1 MPHDSKLLSIEK
13 CKLGMQK
20 IEEKLVDENDINILT
35 HLFGD
40 AKDWTFISPVTASYD
55 SQISSVYVYL
65 TFLQYIFSNIETK
78 IFGASLNYKS
88 TSFKWLQNVC
98 GIKIG
103 DKIKVE
109 YTIQDIDNTT
119 GEIKIE
125 TAGYVNNIAIC
136 NGTLVV
142 TLPPRPIEKNIHNF
156 PKLRLLEDKL
166 GKGYEVMLERLSK
179 IATKPM
185 PSAIIFP
192 TDYISLELA
201 YEGKKDGIIEPILIG
216 PKEKI
221 LDVAQSKQLD
231 ISDIEIMDAK
241 THEEAA
247 AKGAFLAKE
256 QRINCIIKGN
266 IHTDDVLHAI
276 LEKENNL
283 RTSRKVSHVF
293 IMGTPNYRKPIFITD
308 AVVNIAPDLNAKVD
322 IVQNAVDL
330 YITLFVRTPK
340 VAILSAV
347 ETVNMKMQSTIDATI
362 LSKMSQ
368 RGQIKNAIV
377 DGPLAF
383 DNAISKEAAII
394 KGIKSDVAG
403 DADIFVVPDIESGNI
418 LFKQMSFLSDAK
430 SIGIVLG
437 AKIPIVITSRAEGD
451 VVSRKASCALAYL
464 QYLSTTKAK

>member
-1 MPHDSKLLSIEK
+1 MLYSNELLSIEK
-13 CKLGMQK
+13 CKVGMQK
-20 IEEKLVDENDINILT
+20 TEEKLVDENDINILT

-40 AKDWTFISPVTASYD
+40 AKDWTFISPITTSCDSYT
-55 SQISSVYVYL
+55 SSAYIYL
-65 TFLQYIFSNIETK
+65 TFLQYVFSSIETK

-88 TSFKWLQNVC
+88 TSFKWLQNIS

-103 DKIKVE
+103 DKIKAE
-109 YTIQDIDNTT
+109 YTIQNIDKTT
-119 GEIKIE
+119 RKIKIE
-125 TAGYVNNIAIC
+125 IAGYINNILIC
-136 NGTLVV
+136 NGEFIIE
-142 TLPPRPIEKNIHNF
+142 LPQQPITRDIHNF

-201 YEGKKDGIIEPILIG
+201 YEGKKDGIIDPILIG

-221 LDVAQSKQLD
+221 IDIAQSKGINLNN
-231 ISDIEIMDAK
+231 IEIINAS

-276 LEKENNL
+276 LDKESNL
-283 RTSRKVSHVF
+283 KTSRKISHVF
-293 IMGTPNYRKPIFITD
+293 IVGTPNYQKPIFITD
-308 AVVNIAPDLNAKVD
+308 AVVNIAPDLNTKVD

-330 YITLFVRTPK
+330 YVTLFIRTPK

-383 DNAISKEAAII
+383 DNAISKEAAVI

-451 VVSRKASCALAYL
+451 IISRKASCALAYL
-464 QYLSTTKAK
+464 QYLSTMRAK